1 MEWDTITLLVL
12 AAFGL
17 AGLVLTLAAETLS
30 KVPAVI
36 EAWRRARTAWRGG
49 DDGSR

>member
-1 MEWDTITLLVL
+1 MDWDTVTLLVL

-17 AGLVLTLAAETLS
+17 AGLILTMAAELLS

-36 EAWRRARTAWRGG
+36 EAWRRVRAAWRGG
-49 DDGSR
+49 DE

>member
-1 MEWDTITLLVL
+1 MDWDTVTLLVL

-17 AGLVLTLAAETLS
+17 AGLILTMAAELLS

-36 EAWRRARTAWRGG
+36 EAWRRVRATWRGG
-49 DDGSR
+49 QDG